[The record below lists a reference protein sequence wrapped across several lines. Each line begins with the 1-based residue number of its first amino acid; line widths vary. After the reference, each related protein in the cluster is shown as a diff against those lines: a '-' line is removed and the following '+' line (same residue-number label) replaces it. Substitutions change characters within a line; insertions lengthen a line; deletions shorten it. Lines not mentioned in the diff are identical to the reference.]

1 MAKKKKIVFPVLFMV
16 GITVVYTLSLALVN
30 EASLSRIEEQN
41 ALITQKAILY
51 VLNIEN
57 DGTPTAVQDIFKDKI
72 ETIQDTQDSEA
83 YFVYRSEGAIKGYVF
98 NYTGKGL
105 WGSIS
110 GYVAFNQDFSKLLG
124 VEFTSHSETPG
135 LGGRIDEAWFKEQFR
150 DLTLSGTSPIIMNPT
165 AGGNVDGITGATL
178 TGTAVKNIL
187 NEVILDVTKRAEEGQ
202 FNE

>member
-1 MAKKKKIVFPVLFMV
+1 MAKKKKILFPVLFMI

-30 EASLSRIEEQN
+30 EASLSRIQEQN
-41 ALITQKAILY
+41 ELVTQKAILY
-51 VLNIEN
+51 VLNLEN
-57 DGTPTAVQDIFKDKI
+57 DGTPASVQKIFKDNIKEI
-72 ETIQDTQDSEA
+72 NESKESEP
-83 YFVYRSEGAIKGYVF
+83 YYVYRSMGEVKGYVF

-110 GYVAFNQDFSKLLG
+110 GYLAFNQDFTSLLG

-150 DLTLSGTSPIIMNPT
+150 GLKLSESTPIIMNPT
-165 AGGNVDGITGATL
+165 PGGNVDGITGATL

-187 NEVILDVTKRAEEGQ
+187 NDVILDVLKNAEEGK
-202 FNE
+202 FYE

>member
-1 MAKKKKIVFPVLFMV
+1 MAKKKKILFPVLFMV

-57 DGTPTAVQDIFKDKI
+57 DGTQSAIQNIFKEKI
-72 ETIQDTQDSEA
+72 ETVNESKDSKP
-83 YFVYRSEGAIKGYVF
+83 YYVYRSEGAVKGYVF

-110 GYVAFNQDFSKLLG
+110 GYAAFSQDFSTLLG
-124 VEFTSHSETPG
+124 LEFTSHSETPG
-135 LGGRIDEAWFKEQFR
+135 LGGRIDEPWFKDQFR
-150 DLTLSGTSPIIMNPT
+150 GLDLSNQPPVRMNPET
-165 AGGNVDGITGATL
+165 GGNVDGITGATL

-187 NEVILDVTKRAEEGQ
+187 NELILDVLKQAEEGN